1 MLNEEKILEVLRE
14 QKVSAVSLE
23 EGAGLVDHW
32 ISQCAEL
39 DARDRTLAVEAG
51 FFIELPGSTFV
62 VGTQDRIA
70 QSHVTGEVFGCEWK
84 STKHQT
90 KLWTPEAWYESI
102 SNGHQVATYAL
113 GLKFGQVIGEDVIGT
128 VPLREG
134 ETMFPGDGSVN
145 ILVRAVSK
153 SHPPAIWPDPEGKFV
168 NISSGRMEAMRGAY
182 RNVADSIR
190 AQRKNQGPW
199 QVPGLQCTNMFR
211 SVCPFLSS
219 CKKFESFSTEQS
231 LTSITQSFSPGSK
244 KVVRYLIDSGRI
256 NEGNLGEVVVLSAST
271 LGTYQQCSEKWR
283 REAASGEE
291 EENENLDIGTV
302 LHAGLSE
309 LYSQQMQ
316 DRIELEQQ

>member
-32 ISQCAEL
+32 ISECAEL
-39 DARDRTLAVEAG
+39 DRRDKTLAVEAG
-51 FFIELPGSTFV
+51 FFVEVAPDTFV

-90 KLWTPEAWYESI
+90 KMWTPEAWYESI
-102 SNGHQVATYAL
+102 SGGHQVATYAL
-113 GLKFGQVIGEDVIGT
+113 GLKFGQVIGEGVIGT

-134 ETMFPGDGSVN
+134 EMMFPEDGSVN

-153 SHPPAIWPDPEGKFV
+153 SHPPVIWPDPEGKFV
-168 NISSGRMEAMRGAY
+168 NVTSGRMEAMRSVY
-182 RNVADSIR
+182 QNVAASIR
-190 AQRKNQGPW
+190 VQRRGKGPW

-211 SVCPFLSS
+211 SVCPLLSE
-219 CKKFESFSTEQS
+219 CRKFESFPTGTS

-244 KVVRYLIDSGRI
+244 KVVSYLIDSGRI

-271 LGTYQQCSEKWR
+271 LGTYQQCPERWR

-291 EENENLDIGTV
+291 EDNEFLDIGTV
-302 LHAGLSE
+302 LHAGLAE
-309 LYSQQMQ
+309 VYSQMM
-316 DRIELEQQ
+316 EVGNGKAE